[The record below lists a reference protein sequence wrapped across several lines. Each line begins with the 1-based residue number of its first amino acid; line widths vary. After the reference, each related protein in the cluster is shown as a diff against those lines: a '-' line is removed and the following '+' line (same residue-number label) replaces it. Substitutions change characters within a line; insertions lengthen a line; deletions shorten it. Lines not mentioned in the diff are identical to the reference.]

1 MARQIEDGEGNSYVS
16 GTAVKISSSSR
27 CNSSS
32 DLTLANSS
40 SVWAGSQD
48 ATRRWLRARATFAR
62 LRMTSDSVFESD
74 MLGGVG
80 VPRCIVEGGGPLC
93 LVSTGGW
100 SQDLVCLTNDDWW
113 FGRIACAAVSREET
127 RWRREFGILPW
138 FPAPWWF
145 GRGFG
150 RIATRRGRI
159 LPGTWADPACS

>member
-80 VPRCIVEGGGPLC
+80 VFYILC
-93 LVSTGGW
+93 
-100 SQDLVCLTNDDWW
+100 C
-113 FGRIACAAVSREET
+113 REEKVMRIT
-127 RWRREFGILPW
+127 FCDKRYLK
-138 FPAPWWF
+138 AV
-145 GRGFG
+145 RGMSSDAKG
-150 RIATRRGRI
+150 MI
-159 LPGTWADPACS
+159 